1 MELLKPDAKI
11 KVIWELGFWMQDGT
25 YIDPREALFDICI
38 DIDNKHNLKTDEMS
52 DHNLYSVLTA
62 HLKLPEIVVL
72 HDLESGHPK
81 ISDCHYV
88 YDHYLSKV
96 SHGFAPKSYKEIF

>member
-25 YIDPREALFDICI
+25 YIKPREALFDICI
-38 DIDNKHNLKTDEMS
+38 DIDNKHNIKTDDIS
-52 DHNLYSVLTA
+52 DDHLYDVLVR
-62 HLKLPEIVVL
+62 HLELPEIVVL
-72 HDLESGHPK
+72 SNLESGNPK
-81 ISDCHYV
+81 IDDRYYV

-96 SHGFAPKSYKEIF
+96 SHGFSPKSYEEIV